1 MRPAARTALALP
13 GNATLTATMRTHQAA
28 TAAQLAAAGIG
39 IALAPTTA
47 LPATVPGALRRLG
60 PPLTRDVLALI
71 ANPGDTLIRWL
82 STDVQRRGVPV
93 PAPIAAKLGT
103 R

>member
-1 MRPAARTALALP
+1 VRPTARTALALP

-28 TAAQLAAAGIG
+28 TAAQLAAADTR
-39 IALAPTTA
+39 IAGAEHG
-47 LPATVPGALRRLG
+47 PARHVPRRSGASA
-60 PPLTRDVLALI
+60 PLTRDVLALI
-71 ANPGDTLIRWL
+71 ANPRDTVIRWL
-82 STDVQRRGVPV
+82 SADVQGRGIPV

>member
-1 MRPAARTALALP
+1 
-13 GNATLTATMRTHQAA
+13 MRTRQAA

-39 IALAPTTA
+39 VALVPTTA
-47 LPATVPGALRRLG
+47 LPATFPGALRRLD

-71 ANPGDTLIRWL
+71 ANPGDTLIRRF
-82 STDVQRRGVPV
+82 SADVQRRGVPV

-103 R
+103 Q